1 MEFNSQ
7 ICTTKEQSERLL
19 ALGLRKETADMSIS
33 TQSFDTDNG
42 IKYSLIPYSECK
54 YRIMYSIIPA
64 WSLHRLIEMMPC
76 GFQDEHY
83 RNFVLKINSK
93 DVSYV
98 YNYVDDEGYGQ
109 SDSIYVDDIYH
120 NLYDGIIAHIKWLIQ
135 KGIFNK
141 KYLEG

>member
-7 ICTTKEQSERLL
+7 MCTTKEQSERLL
-19 ALGLRKETADMSIS
+19 ALGMKKDTADM
-33 TQSFDTDNG
+33 
-42 IKYSLIPYSECK
+42 
-54 YRIMYSIIPA
+54 MYSKTSYGEFIFVKDDDYLEHLDFPA

-83 RNFVLKINSK
+83 RNFVLKINSQ

-120 NLYDGIIAHIKWLIQ
+120 NLYDGIIAHIKWLIK
-135 KGIFNK
+135 KGLFNK
-141 KYLEG
+141 EYLEE